1 MSMDYLAGH
10 ILASG
15 GYDET
20 FAITLTHDDG
30 SPVKDAKAEFKMGQT
45 NIVGQ
50 YDEENEC
57 YWFTIPADIAHGEQ
71 FYDVCVEGETLK
83 FPQKITFMGGNT

>member
-1 MSMDYLAGH
+1 MAMDAVAGH

-15 GYDET
+15 GYDNT
-20 FAITLTHDDG
+20 FSLTLTHNDG
-30 SPVKDAKAEFKMGQT
+30 TPVTDIKAEFKMGKT

-50 YDEENEC
+50 YDADNQC
-57 YWFTIPADIAHGEQ
+57 YWFIIPAEIAQGEH

-83 FPQKITFMGGNT
+83 FPQKITFMEG